1 MFNKI
6 IWLGT
11 VSLVLALSVTACQG
25 LPNLIPQPTPTTAP
39 TVAPMT
45 EPAPATTPQAQSE
58 PPLPDRGKIES
69 ALRLADLSGGIVS
82 ANKNGTLTLRLARQT
97 TQVQTNVSTIVVI
110 PGKNNA
116 QVADIRVGD
125 RVIADYGNDVTNTTA
140 AFLLDLPSDYNT
152 GNVWLAAVLSSKGGT
167 INVRT
172 RSGKDKVA
180 ANDETLIVNLSGVK
194 PTIGSLKDLKPGNLV
209 VVIGQDGDDAFKAQ
223 VIVVTDQDARAILNR
238 GRGNQPA
245 PTPTPKP
252 GA

>member
-11 VSLVLALSVTACQG
+11 VSLVLALSATACQG

-39 TVAPMT
+39 TVAPTT

-58 PPLPDRGKIES
+58 LPLPDRGKIES

-82 ANKNGTLTLRLARQT
+82 ANKNGTLTLRLAQQT

-110 PGKNNA
+110 PGKTNA
-116 QVADIRVGD
+116 QIADIHVGD
-125 RVIADYGNDVTNTTA
+125 RVIADYGNDVTKTTG

-152 GNVWLAAVLSSKGGT
+152 GNVLLAAVLSSKGGT
-167 INVRT
+167 LNVRT
-172 RSGKDKVA
+172 RSGSDKVA
-180 ANDETLIVNLSGVK
+180 ANDETLIVNLSGDK
-194 PTIGSLKDLKPGNLV
+194 PTLGSLKDIKPSNLV
-209 VVIGQDGDDAFKAQ
+209 VVISQDGGNAFKAQ
-223 VIVVTDQDARAILNR
+223 VIVVTDRDARTILNR
-238 GRGNQPA
+238 GSGNQPA

>member
-11 VSLVLALSVTACQG
+11 VSLVLALSATACQG

-39 TVAPMT
+39 TVAPTT

-58 PPLPDRGKIES
+58 LPLPDRGKIES

-82 ANKNGTLTLRLARQT
+82 ANKNGTLTLRLAQQT

-110 PGKNNA
+110 PGKTNA
-116 QVADIRVGD
+116 QIADIHVGD
-125 RVIADYGNDVTNTTA
+125 RVIADYGNDVTKTTG

-152 GNVWLAAVLSSKGGT
+152 GNVLLAAVLSSKGGT
-167 INVRT
+167 LNVRT
-172 RSGKDKVA
+172 RSGSDKVA
-180 ANDETLIVNLSGVK
+180 ANDETLIVNLSGDK
-194 PTIGSLKDLKPGNLV
+194 PTLGSLKDIKPSNLV
-209 VVIGQDGDDAFKAQ
+209 VVIGQDGGNAFKAQ
-223 VIVVTDQDARAILNR
+223 VIVVTDRDARGILNR

-245 PTPTPKP
+245 PTPTPKL